1 MNMENNMRKMLMS
14 GVFAVVAIQGIYAQ
28 SSSQVLNLTLTD
40 GTAYHFLLADQHP
53 VVTSRNG
60 QLFVTYHYAEDGSL
74 APRLCF
80 ERDAVQRLTFGAQ
93 DPVGVVNP
101 ADNTSAVRFDLV
113 SPNRIRVCGLSEGDR
128 VEAASVD
135 GRSAVPARRASSG
148 ELTLDLSRQPR
159 GVYVIS
165 VNHRRTFKFVKP

>member
-1 MNMENNMRKMLMS
+1 MHMGNTMRKLLMAILFTVLASS
-14 GVFAVVAIQGIYAQ
+14 GTCAQ
-28 SSSQVLNLTLTD
+28 TSGQVLNLLLKD

-53 VVTSRNG
+53 VLTSRNG
-60 QLFVTYHYAEDGSL
+60 QLYVTYRYAEDGSL
-74 APRLCF
+74 APQLCF

-93 DPVGVVNP
+93 DPVGVVTP
-101 ADNTSAVRFDLV
+101 TENTSAVRFDLV

-128 VEAASVD
+128 VEAASMD

-148 ELTLDLSRQPR
+148 ELTLDLCRQPR

-165 VNHRRTFKFVKP
+165 VNHRWTFKFVKP

>member
-1 MNMENNMRKMLMS
+1 MENNMRKMLMS

-74 APRLCF
+74 APQLCF
-80 ERDAVQRLTFGAQ
+80 ERDASYRAF
-93 DPVGVVNP
+93 
-101 ADNTSAVRFDLV
+101 RYF
-113 SPNRIRVCGLSEGDR
+113 RHY
-128 VEAASVD
+128 VD
-135 GRSAVPARRASSG
+135 GFEDKSWNFKKFP
-148 ELTLDLSRQPR
+148 LTNDENKLYHYQNNREMQ
-159 GVYVIS
+159 S
-165 VNHRRTFKFVKP
+165 VFNSLGFYRLFHF

>member
-60 QLFVTYHYAEDGSL
+60 QLFVPYHYAEDGSP
-74 APRLCF
+74 APQLCF
-80 ERDAVQRLTFGAQ
+80 ERDASYRAFRYFRHYVDGFE
-93 DPVGVVNP
+93 DKDWDFENNP
-101 ADNTSAVRFDLV
+101 LSDYS
-113 SPNRIRVCGLSEGDR
+113 NRIYHT
-128 VEAASVD
+128 
-135 GRSAVPARRASSG
+135 P
-148 ELTLDLSRQPR
+148 
-159 GVYVIS
+159 
-165 VNHRRTFKFVKP
+165 NHYHRYLYLKP